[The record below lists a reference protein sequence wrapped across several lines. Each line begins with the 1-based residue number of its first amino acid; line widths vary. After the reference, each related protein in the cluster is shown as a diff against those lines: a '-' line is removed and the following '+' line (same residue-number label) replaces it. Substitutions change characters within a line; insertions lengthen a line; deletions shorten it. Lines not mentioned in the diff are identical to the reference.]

1 MRSSSWYNK
10 KIVKKIV
17 FPIIPHVLKNH
28 NFVKLWTSQICTVLG
43 INIVN
48 YILLLHLYKNTN
60 STLAASFL
68 WIAFSIPVLLV
79 GPFASTIV
87 DLVNRKKLL
96 TLTTLLQCLTILL
109 FLLPGQRFFLI
120 YAIMLLYSLFSQ
132 FYGPAEAATLPIIV
146 AKEDLPEATGMF
158 LFTGQVGRLLGFGV
172 AGFLAKFIGFNPTL
186 IACSMLLGLAF
197 LSVLSLPIIHI
208 RKKVDVE
215 QDLSHFFAKVAEGYR
230 YIKNNRY
237 VLQPL
242 LLSSGSEI
250 TMLIIAIT
258 IPAIAKE
265 IIQIPPEDAALY
277 IIIPAMFGAMTGIF
291 SFARLL
297 RRGIRKIALIQKGLI
312 GLVLAFFVIGL
323 LLERLPLTAR
333 LILLPIISFV
343 AGMSFTGIQ
352 VPSQTYLQETT
363 PKDMLG
369 RLWGNLWFMMTIIT
383 VIPMFLSATLTEFL
397 GVHTLFTILGIG
409 IFAVYLYIKKHTMEE
424 K

>member
-1 MRSSSWYNK
+1 M
-10 KIVKKIV
+10 
-17 FPIIPHVLKNH
+17 IIPHILHNR

-215 QDLSHFFAKVAEGYR
+215 QDLSHFFAKVAEGYQ

-291 SFARLL
+291 TFS
-297 RRGIRKIALIQKGLI
+297 RR
-312 GLVLAFFVIGL
+312 V
-323 LLERLPLTAR
+323 PLTTR
-333 LILLPIISFV
+333 LMLLPVISFV

-397 GVHTLFTILGIG
+397 GVHTLFTILGAG
-409 IFAVYLYIKKHTMEE
+409 IFAVYLYSKNHTLEAT
-424 K
+424 